1 MAHWSYSILWDGKA
15 NLVYL
20 PIQSLPLSVLPSRS
34 FFQAP
39 CVSSMTWSEDPSWM
53 FQHVE
58 RPCFTE
64 NTYEKIWTYV
74 NTIPTLRII
83 EIAIQEYRQVW
94 SITPCLS
101 IDMLCCNHFW
111 IQRKYMRT
119 GTWRFSRCVIFCM
132 PRQTWSTEP
141 FQLGW
146 TIPIEEHQYR

>member
-53 FQHVE
+53 VQHVE
-58 RPCFTE
+58 RTCFRGE
-64 NTYEKIWTYV
+64 NIWKNINKYV
-74 NTIPTLRII
+74 NTITTLRII

-94 SITPCLS
+94 SMTPCLS

-119 GTWRFSRCVIFCM
+119 GTCRFSRHVSYFAW
-132 PRQTWSTEP
+132 PGRLDQLNLSDWGEP
-141 FQLGW
+141 S
-146 TIPIEEHQYR
+146 P